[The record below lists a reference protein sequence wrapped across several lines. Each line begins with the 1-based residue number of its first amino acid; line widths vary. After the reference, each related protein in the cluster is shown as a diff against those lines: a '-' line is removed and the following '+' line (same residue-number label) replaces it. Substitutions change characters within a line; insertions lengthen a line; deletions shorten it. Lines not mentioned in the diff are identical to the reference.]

1 MNTETEIAANDLDAE
16 LQQAMES
23 IPLERAPA
31 SLRRKLRRIPRR
43 QKALDRPSFF
53 VPRWAF
59 AMAAAP
65 LLVAL
70 FIQPW
75 GVSTDDEVI
84 RGKRD
89 LALALTY
96 FEKVNRRASA
106 EISMSIDSGFSGPV
120 TENTVRTLQQ
130 QLGFNREYEL

>member
-16 LQQAMES
+16 LLQAMES

-31 SLRRKLRRIPRR
+31 SLRRKLRGIPRQ
-43 QKALDRPSFF
+43 QKALVRPFFF

-59 AMAAAP
+59 AMAAVP

-75 GVSTDDEVI
+75 GVNTDDEVI

-96 FEKVNRRASA
+96 LEKVNSRASA
-106 EISMSIDSGFSGPV
+106 EISMSIDSGFSVPV
-120 TENTVRTLQQ
+120 TKNTVRTLQQ
-130 QLGFNREYEL
+130 QLEFNREYEL

>member
-16 LQQAMES
+16 LLQAMES

-31 SLRRKLRRIPRR
+31 SLRRKLRRIPRQ

-53 VPRWAF
+53 LPRWAF
-59 AMAAAP
+59 AIATVP
-65 LLVAL
+65 LLVVL

-75 GVSTDDEVI
+75 DVSTDDEVI

-96 FEKVNRRASA
+96 FEKVNRRASS
-106 EISMSIDSGFSGPV
+106 EISVSIDSGFSVPV